1 MKYNSSKSDYKMQ
14 NIFEIFHHIIIS
26 KYTLECTQIEPYLN
40 IFLGRGCPESPSNKI
55 AQRYATHDIASRI

>member
-1 MKYNSSKSDYKMQ
+1 MKYNSSKSDYKMH

-26 KYTLECTQIEPYLN
+26 KYTLECTQIVPYLN
-40 IFLGRGCPESPSNKI
+40 IFLGRPESPSNKI